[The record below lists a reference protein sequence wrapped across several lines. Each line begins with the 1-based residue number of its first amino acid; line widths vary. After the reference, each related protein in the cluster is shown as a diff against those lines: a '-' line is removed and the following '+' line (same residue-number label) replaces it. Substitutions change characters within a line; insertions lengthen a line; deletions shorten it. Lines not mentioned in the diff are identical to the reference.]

1 MGCHTNNCN
10 IILYDKIQ
18 ILYRWSFNI
27 IPFTNV
33 VIPLPNVVILLLNI
47 EISLF
52 NIESGYYLDKIT
64 IFLISSLF
72 YYYALV

>member
-27 IPFTNV
+27 IP
-33 VIPLPNVVILLLNI
+33 LPNVVILLLNI
-47 EISLF
+47 KISLF
-52 NIESGYYLDKIT
+52 NIEFGYYLDKIT

-72 YYYALV
+72 YYYDLILVEKD

>member
-1 MGCHTNNCN
+1 MGCQTNNCN

-27 IPFTNV
+27 IP
-33 VIPLPNVVILLLNI
+33 LPNVVILLLNI
-47 EISLF
+47 KISLF
-52 NIESGYYLDKIT
+52 NIEFGYYLDKIT

-72 YYYALV
+72 YYYDLILVEKD